1 MTRDGPTC
9 DGQTRDDLTCDGPTR
24 DDATRDGPTCDGLTY
39 GDLTCDDEVLHR
51 RRQGRGAVRRHRRA
65 GAPAG
70 AGHRGARTP

>member
-1 MTRDGPTC
+1 MTRD
-9 DGQTRDDLTCDGPTR
+9 DVTRDDV
-24 DDATRDGPTCDGLTY
+24 TRDGPTCDGLTY
-39 GDLTCDDEVLHR
+39 DDDLTCDDEVLHR